1 MCNGYLVWEQG
12 MLCQAWVVAL
22 SLLTHRC
29 LASVHYRCLTS
40 DEMSKLVANVG

>member
-12 MLCQAWVVAL
+12 MSCQAWVVVL
-22 SLLTHRC
+22 SVLTHCC

-40 DEMSKLVANVG
+40 DEMNKLVANVG